1 MAFVIHLIQSL
12 TPGGSSVGWRCG
24 VHGLGVRSPVWSIA
38 LYVVAKASRLAAR
51 DVCGLVETL

>member
-1 MAFVIHLIQSL
+1 MCHSLIESL

-24 VHGLGVRSPVWSIA
+24 VHGLGVRSPVSSIA

>member
-24 VHGLGVRSPVWSIA
+24 VHGLGVRSPVSCIV
-38 LYVVAKASRLAAR
+38 LYVAAR

>member
-1 MAFVIHLIQSL
+1 MAFVIHLFSHL
-12 TPGGSSVGWRCG
+12 LHGAPPWVGGVG
-24 VHGLGVRSPVWSIA
+24 VHGLGVRSPVSSIA

>member
-1 MAFVIHLIQSL
+1 M
-12 TPGGSSVGWRCG
+12 GWRCG
-24 VHGLGVRSPVWSIA
+24 VHGLGVRSPVSSIA